1 MTQLPDRSTVGGGGN
16 ITKAAAE
23 IFSKV
28 KKDNL
33 AAEAR
38 RHARAARAAS
48 RDVSGSPA
56 PPAIR
61 PTIEADHEPEE
72 VAESEA
78 QSESTEETSDGEG
91 SEYEDGVQPR
101 TKRATPQKSPQKTA
115 RKRAREDAEAEARA
129 EQERKERDARLRR
142 ERSAEARKQRNQKLA
157 DAQAAARERAEQER
171 QRYEEQRRIDQAAW
185 QESAR
190 TAMPPPLPHPAA
202 PLVPPEIVMTPAS
215 AHIVPGDMSVYRPPS
230 ARSFIEEGNLFVEAD
245 INTPRPPP
253 PKNSNLGDKLL
264 QTQPADRSDAY
275 RWHWG
280 RIWQTLNPWSVLKLM
295 MGVSVMLHAIRLVH
309 FRARP
314 DLFEAPVLTLNWYG
328 WKDWT
333 SNVGQFFPSPFLQHP
348 IGVLS
353 QKQYDDLK
361 AYLQQRTTTTEA
373 VVDNLKSVI
382 PKVVSVRKDKS
393 GKILIADEF
402 WNALKERIQKDDS
415 ILSLD
420 GKSRISEQHWKAI
433 QQRLKDAGLLAKPLS
448 ADDVSRIVDNSAPK
462 SWENWLQKNE
472 RKVAEM
478 LRQTLGKDAPKG
490 TKGGD
495 ETVVS
500 RREFIRELTEQLEKN
515 KNDMSTT
522 MDSLRHELY
531 GLVHEVKTTALAGGM
546 SEADIKKL
554 IKEIVDK
561 EVARRY
567 LDTASKTS
575 TASIDA
581 ALRRRVN
588 HFSPGNGAQADI
600 ALSSPAFR
608 LTAPRIGSKEWLKS
622 LPRQPQFLGE
632 PLHAL
637 TPWSDPGHC
646 WCAGTRSHPATLAV
660 RLRAFVVPQYV
671 VLEHIDPGATADP
684 GAMPRDV
691 EVWAV
696 FDEHARRE
704 RVLDWMAA
712 RFPDAVGHPLLAQ
725 GLAKIGQFTY
735 EHRPQDGGVFV
746 HKLADE
752 LLDQLGAATDLVM
765 VRAVT
770 NYGSEDHTCF
780 YRVRL
785 YGEPVE
791 LEAESKSKQW

>member
-1 MTQLPDRSTVGGGGN
+1 
-16 ITKAAAE
+16 
-23 IFSKV
+23 
-28 KKDNL
+28 
-33 AAEAR
+33 
-38 RHARAARAAS
+38 
-48 RDVSGSPA
+48 
-56 PPAIR
+56 
-61 PTIEADHEPEE
+61 
-72 VAESEA
+72 
-78 QSESTEETSDGEG
+78 
-91 SEYEDGVQPR
+91 
-101 TKRATPQKSPQKTA
+101 
-115 RKRAREDAEAEARA
+115 
-129 EQERKERDARLRR
+129 
-142 ERSAEARKQRNQKLA
+142 
-157 DAQAAARERAEQER
+157 
-171 QRYEEQRRIDQAAW
+171 
-185 QESAR
+185 
-190 TAMPPPLPHPAA
+190 
-202 PLVPPEIVMTPAS
+202 
-215 AHIVPGDMSVYRPPS
+215 
-230 ARSFIEEGNLFVEAD
+230 
-245 INTPRPPP
+245 
-253 PKNSNLGDKLL
+253 
-264 QTQPADRSDAY
+264 
-275 RWHWG
+275 
-280 RIWQTLNPWSVLKLM
+280 